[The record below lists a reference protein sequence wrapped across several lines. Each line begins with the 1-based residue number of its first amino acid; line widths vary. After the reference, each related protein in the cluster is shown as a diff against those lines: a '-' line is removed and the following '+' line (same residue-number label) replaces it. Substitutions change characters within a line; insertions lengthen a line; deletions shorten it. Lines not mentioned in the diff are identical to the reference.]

1 LYLFKQ
7 VHFSLVTSLTGL
19 YHDWYLQVQRH
30 FISAEG
36 AAGPCR
42 LVAYQECHRKGES
55 STQAVLQASTVSQY
69 FGNPD
74 DEDSVGLAEQLLM
87 GTALFSG
94 LFNKEE
100 LASTTTSPTTGAADA
115 TTTGSNVARLSTS
128 ASVVLVLKP
137 EMHCLG
143 ADKRI
148 IVGGSSGITLPL
160 LLSGSLNCN
169 KMEDS
174 SARLQGRTLMAR
186 IQEHIRNCRK
196 ALSIVNRY
204 ESPYKS
210 LNLTGSLPSGM
221 GMEDYYMFVR
231 KNMYYM
237 LVANKKATKN

>member
-1 LYLFKQ
+1 M
-7 VHFSLVTSLTGL
+7 TSLTGL

-100 LASTTTSPTTGAADA
+100 LASTTTSPTTGAANA

-128 ASVVLVLKP
+128 ASVV
-137 EMHCLG
+137 
-143 ADKRI
+143 I
-148 IVGGSSGITLPL
+148 
-160 LLSGSLNCN
+160 
-169 KMEDS
+169 
-174 SARLQGRTLMAR
+174 RTQTR
-186 IQEHIRNCRK
+186 D
-196 ALSIVNRY
+196 ALSWSRQENYCWRLLWNHIAPTSFRIS
-204 ESPYKS
+204 E
-210 LNLTGSLPSGM
+210 L
-221 GMEDYYMFVR
+221 
-231 KNMYYM
+231 
-237 LVANKKATKN
+237 